1 MSISAFHLLPNI
13 KDALPSHGAFSANA
27 ADSWNKSKWEFLS
40 SFQAIETAGPF
51 YLHRKTVAEHWF
63 QLLLRSQML
72 LDSLLP
78 RSPSF
83 SLSVFLSV
91 SHTLSALL
99 FSVIKFWHLAEH
111 SPLKKKKKWA
121 RKINLAWHPNA
132 TLTMYEPHVLSIW
145 AIWPI
150 SQRIQPTDILPWSSG
165 ELTEAP
171 YRARAAASTFYKSVN
186 MANSHCR

>member
-1 MSISAFHLLPNI
+1 MSRRMSISAFHLLPNI

-111 SPLKKKKKWA
+111 SPLKKKKNE
-121 RKINLAWHPNA
+121 RERL
-132 TLTMYEPHVLSIW
+132 
-145 AIWPI
+145 IWPG
-150 SQRIQPTDILPWSSG
+150 IQMLRWLCMNPTSFRFERYDQ
-165 ELTEAP
+165 
-171 YRARAAASTFYKSVN
+171 
-186 MANSHCR
+186 